1 MSDTPV
7 IFKRTKSKA
16 NQRAREETQRDEQG
30 QQVQVI
36 EPSPSAVASKIRNKA
51 KQRAKTKTSL
61 SFGAEEEEAID
72 QGFKVKKSNLSQRLT
87 LRQLPTSSGTLP
99 SNVDQA
105 SLSHPTTSRPVYD
118 EAHLNEL
125 KASTPSFRPSIS
137 TGGDHDFD
145 TPIIS
150 TPGDL
155 GTESIA
161 DPEAGG
167 VAIPSQSFVLAAKEK
182 RERLRT
188 SSPASSH
195 TDDYISLSLTKRN
208 DEYLGPHPESRLMRE
223 DDDLGEGDDDFSE
236 YTSAKTRIALGKKA
250 KKAEANKVREE
261 MQDLIADAEDV
272 DEETQE
278 WEQAQI
284 KRSGLRPD
292 DNFSTPVATSVYKA
306 TPIPPPTEVPGL
318 ETSVTRISQ
327 TLVSMTTS
335 HAQNT
340 ASVSAVSVEYDQL
353 DGRETELREIIAM
366 TEEKR
371 RWFADFRDWLENVAT
386 FLDEKFPQLE
396 QLEDEHI
403 SILKERRDMI
413 RSRRRAENEDDLS
426 LFLRSSLTVPVA
438 ELEDLDDMGRDIPRS
453 RLKVTRDDRQSARA
467 ARRATR
473 RKNGC
478 RGQDEEGYSTDA
490 TLPLSDATDYLA
502 ALELLSRKRD
512 DILSDVKANE
522 FKDPSL
528 GIGIKFAEWR
538 ERFEDSYQG
547 AWGGLGLVG
556 AWEFW
561 SRLEMLGWNPFE
573 DSRTLDSYRW
583 HGSLYKYSR
592 PNQPDEDEE
601 EPQLGPDGDLVSAI
615 VSTTVLPRLSKLVE
629 GGAFDPYSSKN
640 IRRLLHLI
648 EEIEVSVEK
657 NHHRF
662 QVLFNTVLIVFQDAV
677 NDLTSLQEPFLAT
690 DSAPFHPG
698 AIAARS
704 RLLAHQE
711 KLMSNILRWRKYSN
725 LLFGIDE
732 VARNLL
738 VNCILPIAKT
748 GWEVGGQE
756 HVHRISRQL
765 PKELATLETKAEL
778 GILES

>member
-1 MSDTPV
+1 MSDIPV

-16 NQRAREETQRDEQG
+16 NQRAREEPQQDEKE
-30 QQVQVI
+30 QQVQVT

-61 SFGAEEEEAID
+61 SFGAEEEEAVE
-72 QGFKVKKSNLSQRLT
+72 QGFKIKKSNLSQRST
-87 LRQLPTSSGTLP
+87 LRQFPTTLP

-105 SLSHPTTSRPVYD
+105 SLSHPTTGSPVYD

-125 KASTPSFRPSIS
+125 KASTPFFS
-137 TGGDHDFD
+137 G
-145 TPIIS
+145 
-150 TPGDL
+150 
-155 GTESIA
+155 
-161 DPEAGG
+161 
-167 VAIPSQSFVLAAKEK
+167 SFVLAAKEK

-223 DDDLGEGDDDFSE
+223 DDDLGEGDDDFAE
-236 YTSAKTRIALGKKA
+236 YTSAKTRIALSKKA

-284 KRSGLRPD
+284 KRSGLRSD
-292 DNFSTPVATSVYKA
+292 DSFSTPNPLSCA
-306 TPIPPPTEVPGL
+306 
-318 ETSVTRISQ
+318 ISQ
-327 TLVSMTTS
+327 TLVSMTAS

-340 ASVSAVSVEYDQL
+340 ALVSALSVEHDQL
-353 DGRETELREIIAM
+353 DGRETELREIIARN
-366 TEEKR
+366 EEKR
-371 RWFADFRDWLENVAT
+371 RWFTDFRDWLENVAT

-413 RSRRRAENEDDLS
+413 RSRHDLS
-426 LFLRSSLTVPVA
+426 LFLLSLPTVPAA
-438 ELEDLDDMGRDIPRS
+438 EPEDLDEMGRDIPRS
-453 RLKVTRDDRQSARA
+453 RLKVTRDDRQRARA
-467 ARRATR
+467 ARRTR
-473 RKNGC
+473 KA
-478 RGQDEEGYSTDA
+478 YSTDA
-490 TLPLSDATDYLA
+490 TLPPSDAADYLA
-502 ALELLSRKRD
+502 ALELLSRKRG
-512 DILSDVKANE
+512 DILSDVKVNE
-522 FKDPSL
+522 FKDPSV

-538 ERFEDSYQG
+538 EHFEDSYRG

-601 EPQLGPDGDLVSAI
+601 ELQLGPDGDLVSAI
-615 VSTTVLPRLSKLVE
+615 VSTAVLPRLSKLIE
-629 GGAFDPYSSKN
+629 GGAFDPYSSKD
-640 IRRLLHLI
+640 IRRLLHLA

-657 NHHRF
+657 SHHKF
-662 QVLFNTVLIVFQDAV
+662 QVIVLYAV
-677 NDLTSLQEPFLAT
+677 NDLISLQEPFLAT
-690 DSAPFHPG
+690 DGAPFHPG
-698 AIAARS
+698 AIAART

-711 KLMSNILRWRKYSN
+711 KLMTNILRWRRYSN
-725 LLFGIDE
+725 SLFGIDE
-732 VARNLL
+732 VTRSLL

-748 GWEVGGQE
+748 GWEVGGQVY
-756 HVHRISRQL
+756 VHRIVRQL
-765 PKELATLETKAEL
+765 PNELATLETKAEL

>member
-16 NQRAREETQRDEQG
+16 NQRAREETQQDEQG

-36 EPSPSAVASKIRNKA
+36 EPSPSAVASKIRNKV

-61 SFGAEEEEAID
+61 SFGAEEEEAVE
-72 QGFKVKKSNLSQRLT
+72 QGFKIKKSHLSQRLT

-105 SLSHPTTSRPVYD
+105 TLSHPTTSRPVYD

-125 KASTPSFRPSIS
+125 KASTPSFRPSTS
-137 TGGDHDFD
+137 TDGDHDFD

-155 GTESIA
+155 GTESLA

-223 DDDLGEGDDDFSE
+223 DDDLGEGDDDFAE

-284 KRSGLRPD
+284 KRSGSRPD

-318 ETSVTRISQ
+318 ESSVTRISQ
-327 TLVSMTTS
+327 TLVSMTAS

-340 ASVSAVSVEYDQL
+340 ALVSAASVEYDQL

-366 TEEKR
+366 TEGKR

-426 LFLRSSLTVPVA
+426 LFLSSPLTVPVA
-438 ELEDLDDMGRDIPRS
+438 EPEDLDEMGRDIPRS
-453 RLKVTRDDRQSARA
+453 RLK
-467 ARRATR
+467 
-473 RKNGC
+473 
-478 RGQDEEGYSTDA
+478 DEEGYSTDA

-512 DILSDVKANE
+512 DILSDVKVNE

-592 PNQPDEDEE
+592 PNQSDEDEE

-629 GGAFDPYSSKN
+629 GGAFDPYSGKN
-640 IRRLLHLI
+640 IRRLLHSI

-657 NHHRF
+657 NHHKF
-662 QVLFNTVLIVFQDAV
+662 QILFNT
-677 NDLTSLQEPFLAT
+677 EPFLAT

-725 LLFGIDE
+725 SLGIDE

-748 GWEVGGQE
+748 GWE
-756 HVHRISRQL
+756 IMSN
-765 PKELATLETKAEL
+765 
-778 GILES
+778 

>member
-7 IFKRTKSKA
+7 IFKRTKAKA
-16 NQRAREETQRDEQG
+16 NQRAREETQQDEQG

-61 SFGAEEEEAID
+61 SFGAEEEEAIE
-72 QGFKVKKSNLSQRLT
+72 QGFKIKKSNLSQRLT

-105 SLSHPTTSRPVYD
+105 SLSHPITSRPVYD

-145 TPIIS
+145 TPILS

-155 GTESIA
+155 GIESLA
-161 DPEAGG
+161 DPEAG

-223 DDDLGEGDDDFSE
+223 DDDLGLGDDDFAE

-318 ETSVTRISQ
+318 ESSVTRISQ
-327 TLVSMTTS
+327 TLVSMTAS

-366 TEEKR
+366 TEDKR
-371 RWFADFRDWLENVAT
+371 RWFTDFRDWLENVAT

-396 QLEDEHI
+396 QLEDEHV

-426 LFLRSSLTVPVA
+426 LFLRSSLTVSVA
-438 ELEDLDDMGRDIPRS
+438 EPEDLDEMGRDIPRS
-453 RLKVTRDDRQSARA
+453 RLKVTRDDRQSARV
-467 ARRATR
+467 ARRVTR

-512 DILSDVKANE
+512 DILSDVKVNE
-522 FKDPSL
+522 L
-528 GIGIKFAEWR
+528 RIL
-538 ERFEDSYQG
+538 G

-592 PNQPDEDEE
+592 PNQSDEDEE

-657 NHHRF
+657 NHHKF
-662 QVLFNTVLIVFQDAV
+662 QILFNTVLIVFQDAV

-725 LLFGIDE
+725 SLFGIDE

-756 HVHRISRQL
+756 YVHRISRQL
-765 PKELATLETKAEL
+765 PNELATLETKAEL